1 MRQDLRDAIR
11 GLRRAPTFTLV
22 AVITLALAIGS
33 TTAVFSVV
41 DTVLIRGLPY
51 SQPDRLQAIYERA
64 EQGALRIPSYPTF
77 RDWQTQSA
85 DADKIIEGMA
95 FVRGDGVM
103 IAGSDDRHI
112 AAYVSPGFFALLGT
126 KPELGRALLPEDERI
141 GAPRVA
147 VISHDF
153 FMRHFGGDPSALGKT
168 VAVDSVAVTVVGVMP
183 RGFAYPNFGFGGWL
197 PPALWEPIAAFEASH
212 QALSLRGLHV
222 DSRTIMRLRSGA
234 DSSRA
239 AAAMRTIAQ
248 RLAKE
253 YPVEQANWTAV
264 EMHPLSQELF
274 GQLSRTLWLI
284 TGAIGLV
291 LLLACANVAN
301 LLLVRSSIRSREMA
315 VRAALG
321 ADASRIARHLF
332 AEAAVLAL
340 VAGSAG
346 VGLAAMLVG
355 FLRPYA
361 AQRLPFATDMAVDSR
376 AVWITVGLSAVTA
389 LLIGIL
395 PAMNAGRE
403 NLVNRLRG
411 GAGGASDAGGIA
423 QRRARD
429 TLVVVQFALAITVL
443 IGSGLLVRSVA
454 RVASVPLGFDS
465 EGVVSF
471 AIRPPRG
478 KYDQPAQAA
487 ALYQR
492 ILAAVNAV
500 PSVELSA
507 AAGGAL
513 LPTKVETDEHRGV
526 ESALEARYHPIS
538 TDYFRVRRIP
548 IVAGR
553 SFTDDDMRS
562 PTGFVITQNLAKQLW
577 PSGSPLGQ
585 RITVRRSSQ
594 ARADFGQPITLPVVG
609 VAADHRE
616 FGPESPPPPQ
626 VFLPYTLE
634 VWPWMTFVVRSPRAA
649 AIQRSIDDAVRQLEP
664 SIEFMGRSSVA
675 KTGIVS
681 SFGDPR
687 IFLTTLLSG
696 FAATAM
702 LLAAIGLY
710 GIVAYGV
717 TQRTRELGVRIAIG
731 ATPRAIAALILS
743 HAARLVVA
751 GVVIGIGAAAVMKKV
766 RQAMLFETS
775 TRDALTFVV
784 VPVVLAVVAAVA
796 CLVPAFR
803 AMRTDP
809 LIVIRAE

>member
-1 MRQDLRDAIR
+1 MRQDLRDAFR

-41 DTVLIRGLPY
+41 DAVLIRGLPY
-51 SQPDRLQAIYERA
+51 AQPDRLQAIYERG
-64 EQGALRIPSYPTF
+64 EKGGLRVPSYPTF

-85 DADKIIEGMA
+85 AAGGVIEGMA
-95 FVRGDGVM
+95 FVRGDGVT

-112 AAYVSPGFFALLGT
+112 AAYVGPGFFALLGNR
-126 KPELGRALLPEDERI
+126 PELGRTFSPEDERI

-153 FMRHFGGDPSALGKT
+153 FMRRFGGDPSALGKT
-168 VAVDSVAVTVVGVMP
+168 VTVDSVPTTVVGVMP
-183 RGFAYPNFGFGGWL
+183 RGFAYPNFGSGGWL
-197 PPALWEPIAAFEASH
+197 PPALWQPIAAFEETH

-222 DSRTIMRLRSGA
+222 DSRAIVRLRKGA

-248 RLAKE
+248 RLAIE
-253 YPVEQANWTAV
+253 YPVEQAHWTSV
-264 EMHPLSQELF
+264 EMHPLRQELF
-274 GQLSRTLWLI
+274 GQLSSTLWMI
-284 TGAIGLV
+284 AGAISLV

-301 LLLVRSSIRSREMA
+301 LLLIRSSVRSREMA

-321 ADASRIARHLF
+321 ADAGRIARFLF
-332 AEAAVLAL
+332 VEAAVLAL
-340 VAGSAG
+340 AAGVAG
-346 VGLAAMLVG
+346 VGLAAALLK

-361 AQRLPFATDMAVDSR
+361 AQRLPFATDIAVDAR
-376 AVWITVGLSAVTA
+376 AVVVTVGLSVATAV
-389 LLIGIL
+389 LIGML
-395 PAMNAGRE
+395 PAMSARRE
-403 NLVNRLRG
+403 NLVTRLRG
-411 GAGGASDAGGIA
+411 GAGGAGDAGGIA
-423 QRRARD
+423 QRRVRD
-429 TLVVVQFALAITVL
+429 ALVAVQFALAITVL
-443 IGSGLLVRSVA
+443 IGTGLLVRSVV
-454 RVASVPLGFDS
+454 RVASVPLGFDPN
-465 EGVVSF
+465 GVVSF
-471 AIRPPRG
+471 SIRPPRG
-478 KYDQPAQAA
+478 KYDQPAEAA

-492 ILAAVNAV
+492 ILTAVNAV

-513 LPTKVETDEHRGV
+513 LPTKVETDEHRGA
-526 ESALEARYHPIS
+526 ESAVEARYHPIS
-538 TDYFRVRRIP
+538 TDFFRLRRIP

-553 SFTDDDMRS
+553 GFTDEDMRS
-562 PTGFVITQNLAKQLW
+562 PAGFVTTQNLAKQLW
-577 PSGSPLGQ
+577 PNGSALGQ

-594 ARADFGQPITLPVVG
+594 ARADFGQPITLPVIG
-609 VAADHRE
+609 VVADHRE
-616 FGPESPPPPQ
+616 FGPEAPAPPQ

-634 VWPWMTFVVRSPRAA
+634 VWPWMTFVVRSPRATM
-649 AIQRSIDDAVRQLEP
+649 IQTSIDDAVKRLEP
-664 SIEFMGRSSVA
+664 AIEFMGRSSVA
-675 KTGIVS
+675 RTGIVS

-717 TQRTRELGVRIAIG
+717 TQRTRELGVRIAVG
-731 ATPRAIAALILS
+731 ATPRAIVTLILS

-751 GVVIGIGAAAVMKKV
+751 GVVIGLGAAALATKV
-766 RQAMLFETS
+766 LQSMLFATS
-775 TRDALTFVV
+775 TTDALTFIV
-784 VPVVLAVVAAVA
+784 VPVALAVVATIA

-803 AMRTDP
+803 ATRTDP

>member
-1 MRQDLRDAIR
+1 MRQDLRDAFR

-22 AVITLALAIGS
+22 ALITLTLAIGS

-41 DTVLIRGLPY
+41 DAILIRGLPY
-51 SQPDRLQAIYERA
+51 AGVERLQAIYESDA
-64 EQGALRIPSYPTF
+64 KGALRVPSYPTF

-85 DADKIIEGMA
+85 AASATIEGMA
-95 FVRGDGVM
+95 YVRGDGVT
-103 IAGSDDRHI
+103 ISGSDDRHI
-112 AAYVSPGFFALLGT
+112 AAYVTPGFFTVLGA
-126 KPELGRALLPEDERI
+126 KPEIGRSFSPDDERL

-153 FMRHFGGDPSALGKT
+153 FMRRFGGDPSAIGKAI
-168 VAVDSVAVTVVGVMP
+168 AVDSVQTTVIGVMP
-183 RGFAYPNFGFGGWL
+183 RGFAYPNFGSGGWL
-197 PPALWEPIAAFEASH
+197 PPALWQPIAAFEETH

-222 DSRTIMRLRSGA
+222 DSRTIVRLRAGA

-248 RLAKE
+248 RLATE

-264 EMHPLSQELF
+264 EMHPLREELF
-274 GQLSRTLWLI
+274 GQLSTTLWLI
-284 TGAIGLV
+284 AGAIGLV

-301 LLLVRSSIRSREMA
+301 LLLVRTSIRAREMA

-332 AEAAVLAL
+332 AEAAVLASI
-340 VAGSAG
+340 AGAAG
-346 VGLAAMLVG
+346 VGLAGLLLS

-361 AQRLPFATDMAVDSR
+361 AQRLPFATDISVDAR

-389 LLIGIL
+389 ILIGVL
-395 PAMNAGRE
+395 PALNARRE
-403 NLVNRLRG
+403 NLVTRLRG
-411 GAGGASDAGGIA
+411 GAGGANDAGGVG
-423 QRRARD
+423 QRRVRD
-429 TLVVVQFALAITVL
+429 TLVAIQFALAITVL
-443 IGSGLLVRSVA
+443 IGTGLLVRSVI
-454 RVASVPLGFDS
+454 RVASVPLGY
-465 EGVVSF
+465 EPNGVVSF

-492 ILAAVNAV
+492 ILVAVNAV
-500 PSVELSA
+500 PSVEMSA

-513 LPTKVETDEHRGV
+513 LPTKVETDERRGTD
-526 ESALEARYHPIS
+526 ATLEARYHPIS
-538 TDYFRVRRIP
+538 QDYFRLQRIP
-548 IVAGR
+548 LVAGR
-553 SFTDDDMRS
+553 VFTEDDMRS
-562 PTGFVITQNLAKQLW
+562 PSGFVITENLSKQLW
-577 PSGSPLGQ
+577 PNGNALGQ

-594 ARADFGQPITLPVVG
+594 ARPDFGQPITLPVVG
-609 VAADHRE
+609 IVADYRA
-616 FGPESPPPPQ
+616 FGPEAQSPPQ

-634 VWPWMTFVVRSPRAA
+634 VWPWMTFVVRSSRAA
-649 AIQRSIDDAVRQLEP
+649 AIQKSIDDAVLKLEP

-675 KTGIVS
+675 RTGIVS

-717 TQRTRELGVRIAIG
+717 TQRTRELGVRIAMG
-731 ATPRAIAALILS
+731 ATPRAIVRLILA

-751 GVVIGIGAAAVMKKV
+751 GAVIGLIAAALTTKTL
-766 RQAMLFETS
+766 QAMLYHTS
-775 TRDALTFVV
+775 ATDALTFVL
-784 VPVVLAVVAAVA
+784 VPVALGVVATIA
-796 CLVPAFR
+796 CLVPALR
-803 AMRTDP
+803 ATRTDP